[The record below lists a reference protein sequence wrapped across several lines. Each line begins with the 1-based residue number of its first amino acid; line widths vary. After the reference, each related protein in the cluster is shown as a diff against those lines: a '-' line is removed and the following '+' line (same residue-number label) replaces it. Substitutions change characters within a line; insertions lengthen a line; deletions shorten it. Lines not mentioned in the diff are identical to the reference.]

1 MCKCK
6 FVCGLGKTNLC
17 PVNTVTMSVLQ
28 INNSTLIKQACVVTV
43 CNKLGNRV
51 SCFATASTSYR
62 T

>member
-1 MCKCK
+1 
-6 FVCGLGKTNLC
+6 
-17 PVNTVTMSVLQ
+17 MSVLQ